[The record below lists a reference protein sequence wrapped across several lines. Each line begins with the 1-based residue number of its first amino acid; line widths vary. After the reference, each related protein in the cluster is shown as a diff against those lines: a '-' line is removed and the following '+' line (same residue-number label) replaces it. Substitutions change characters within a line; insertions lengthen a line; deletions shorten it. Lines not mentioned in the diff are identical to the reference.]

1 MKKRVFSFLLI
12 LCLML
17 SFSACSYEFD
27 GDGGASSFFSA
38 TCTVTFHPENGEENI
53 HRTVLSGER
62 VSSPADPACDGK
74 IFLGWFTDPTLTERY
89 DFSAGVTHDLD
100 LYASYLS
107 DYAAWLNRLTLD
119 FVPAT
124 VTVYTASTKSGM
136 FGFADKTTSLK
147 SGSGVIFYRNANY
160 YYLLTNNHVV
170 TKDADATGVSYEIED
185 YRGATY
191 DATNQI
197 QVIASDPD
205 YDLAVV
211 SFAGPTGENALST
224 VSLGTADPA
233 LGSPLAAVGQPNG
246 QKNAVTFGLA
256 ETYRVSDLQAESGIS
271 SVSFPVLFHT
281 APISQGSSGGAVVD
295 EDLNIIAIN
304 FAEASDGDGSFVYG
318 LAVPISR
325 VREFLTKYEVPTGE

>member
-124 VTVYTASTKSGM
+124 VTVYTASSKTGR
-136 FGFADKTTSLK
+136 FGLETTTSLK

-170 TKDADATGVSYEIED
+170 TKDADATGVS
-185 YRGATY
+185 
-191 DATNQI
+191 
-197 QVIASDPD
+197 
-205 YDLAVV
+205 
-211 SFAGPTGENALST
+211 
-224 VSLGTADPA
+224 
-233 LGSPLAAVGQPNG
+233 
-246 QKNAVTFGLA
+246 
-256 ETYRVSDLQAESGIS
+256 
-271 SVSFPVLFHT
+271 
-281 APISQGSSGGAVVD
+281 
-295 EDLNIIAIN
+295 
-304 FAEASDGDGSFVYG
+304 
-318 LAVPISR
+318 
-325 VREFLTKYEVPTGE
+325 

>member
-1 MKKRVFSFLLI
+1 MKKRVFLFLLI

-53 HRTVLSGER
+53 RRTVLSGER
-62 VSSPADPACDGK
+62 VSSPADPVCDGK

-124 VTVYTASTKSGM
+124 VTVYTTSKSGR
-136 FGFADKTTSLK
+136 FGLETTTSLK
-147 SGSGVIFYRNANY
+147 SGSGVIFYRNANC

-170 TKDADATGVSYEIED
+170 TKDADATGVSYKIED
-185 YRGATY
+185 YRGVTY

-211 SFAGPTGENALST
+211 SFAGPTGENALSA

-233 LGSPLAAVGQPNG
+233 LGSPLAAVGQPSG

-256 ETYRVSDLQAESGIS
+256 ESYRVSDLHEESGVS
-271 SVSFPVLFHT
+271 SISFPVLFHT

-295 EDLNIIAIN
+295 ENLQIVAIN
-304 FAEASDGDGSFVYG
+304 FAEASDGDGAFVYG